1 MKLTTHQILEEANE
15 AFKKKELKLAES
27 LYREILKD
35 KPSHPDANHNLGI
48 LLASLNKPAEALSL
62 FKNATQ
68 NNTTVEQYWITYI
81 NFLIQQ
87 KKFVNAELISR
98 KALEFQPRSSLIY
111 FNLGA
116 ILYFLKRP
124 DEASIN
130 FKKAIE
136 LKPDYA
142 EAYFNLGNT
151 SQQLKRFKEA
161 EVNYK
166 RALELKSDFI
176 EAINNLGS
184 TLCELS
190 KFDEAEKNYRKAIE
204 LKPDYAEAYNNLANL
219 LYQQDKLEAAEI
231 NHKKAI
237 ELSPANAEFFNN
249 LAITLRKLERLDE
262 ALVLLNK
269 AIELK
274 PFSEKIYHNL
284 ALTLQLMG
292 RIDESKVYYKK
303 AIEVNSDFLMI
314 INHINLG
321 DWINSKKSLENF
333 CSQKILNIETINSVF
348 IDEWCKYCYKLLKQN
363 NIKKFIKIFVRLFI
377 IYERDQVFNTLSEF
391 LYQNH
396 TIETILE
403 LTELDDKILVNVS
416 YAKYKFMTKDF
427 LLAEEL
433 AASNIKAA
441 SNFMKNPNTEDLGLF
456 IVRISLSHCKNKI
469 FARKSLNDFIIN
481 SKLNR

>member
-1 MKLTTHQILEEANE
+1 MNLNIDQILEQGIA
-15 AFKKKELKLAES
+15 AHKKKEFKLAES
-27 LYREILKD
+27 LYREILED

-48 LLASLNKPAEALSL
+48 LLASSNKPTEALPL
-62 FKNATQ
+62 FKKATQ
-68 NNTTVEQYWITYI
+68 NNTTIKQYWVSYI

-87 KKFVNAELISR
+87 KKFVDAELVSR
-98 KALEFQPRSSLIY
+98 KALEFHPKSSLIN
-111 FNLGA
+111 FNFGS
-116 ILYFLKRP
+116 ILYLLKRL

-142 EAYFNLGNT
+142 EAYHNLANILY
-151 SQQLKRFKEA
+151 QQDKFKEA

-166 RALELKSDFI
+166 RALELKPDFI
-176 EAINNLGS
+176 EVYNNLGN
-184 TLCELS
+184 TLIELN
-190 KFDEAEKNYRKAIE
+190 KFDEAEKIYRKAIE
-204 LKPDYAEAYNNLANL
+204 LKPDYADVYNNLANL

-231 NHKKAI
+231 NHKKAV
-237 ELSPANAEFFNN
+237 ELKPVNAEFFNN
-249 LAITLRKLERLDE
+249 LAITVRKLKRLDE
-262 ALVLLNK
+262 AVVLFTK

-274 PFSEKIYHNL
+274 PFSEKTYHNL

-292 RIDESKVYYKK
+292 RLDESKVYFKK

-314 INHINLG
+314 INYINMG

-333 CSQKILNIETINSVF
+333 CVQKILSIKTINSVF
-348 IDEWCKYCYKLLKQN
+348 IDEWCKYCYKILKQN
-363 NIKKFIKIFVRLFI
+363 DIKKFIKIFVRLFF
-377 IYERDQVFNTLSEF
+377 IYERDQTLNNLSKF

-396 TIETILE
+396 NIKTILE

-416 YAKYKFMTKDF
+416 YSKYKFMTKDF

-441 SNFMKNPNTEDLGLF
+441 SNLMNNPNTEDLGLF
-456 IVRISLSHCKNKI
+456 IVRISLTQCKNKI